1 MSGEESFPGTFCY
14 GWFRGSPCPCECR
27 RKRLKEAGDASRKA
41 KFSTGDPADLK
52 GGPGTGKP
60 RSAPRRHAG
69 PGDGRIG
76 IGARIL
82 PPEKF
87 AREKAIRRQGGARGR
102 IFLNG
107 KPPGRPVWIPAT
119 EVPGRADSAGMKK
132 EAGRA
137 PGTKDGKG
145 AKGRTAAIIRVSDR
159 RQAERQERTKSLHF
173 PFEAGPRII

>member
-1 MSGEESFPGTFCY
+1 MPAEKAEGSGGCRPEGQVFHGRSGVPE
-14 GWFRGSPCPCECR
+14 RGE
-27 RKRLKEAGDASRKA
+27 
-41 KFSTGDPADLK
+41 
-52 GGPGTGKP
+52 PGTGKP

-145 AKGRTAAIIRVSDR
+145 AKGRMAAKIRVSDR
-159 RQAERQERTKSLHF
+159 RQAERQGRTKSLHF